1 MRPTPGQRCD
11 DEQQKLSTSIS
22 RNLQWNLHKRATDVQ
37 TTCKV
42 LHRHANV
49 LVAHPRVGRNTTY
62 VDGKYRVA
70 YVTPLAPS
78 LSLTVPVTRKNRK
91 SKQDSRNAGKPMTY
105 LSSGIDSSMTT
116 KNSTNKQLA
125 VWMLICRYHHH
136 WREKDSTRKD
146 SSVLLHA
153 MIKVKI
159 LNITLLAGVGWHH
172 QCLCSPFHN
181 RSRMHNCQ
189 Q

>member
-1 MRPTPGQRCD
+1 MRPTPGQRCEN
-11 DEQQKLSTSIS
+11 EQQKLSTSIS
-22 RNLQWNLHKRATDVQ
+22 RNLQWNLHRRATDVQ
-37 TTCKV
+37 PTCKV
-42 LHRHANV
+42 LHRHANI

-116 KNSTNKQLA
+116 KKLNKQTACCVDVDMQVSSPLERKRQHQERLFGTSA
-125 VWMLICRYHHH
+125 RYDKSQNTEHH
-136 WREKDSTRKD
+136 T
-146 SSVLLHA
+146 
-153 MIKVKI
+153 
-159 LNITLLAGVGWHH
+159 AG
-172 QCLCSPFHN
+172 
-181 RSRMHNCQ
+181 
-189 Q
+189 